1 MYLSK
6 PILFIIVVVVLF
18 IGGTSGLIYNVKG
31 SSKRGDKCSG
41 KYCDKHGGK
50 RSGSRHDDGSD
61 SDSSS
66 SDESYSSSS
75 DSGSESGWL
84 GRVVDTKDRNG
95 KGRVAHLAGSVREGF
110 ADSIGSNSNV
120 KCMPGCKMATSV
132 NGDCRWLPK
141 NEPRHKQRLICPH
154 TCDTGFKTAGARCES
169 NVDCTDCTP
178 QPDFTVTGYTSFEVT
193 QSTPNANCTKGAPC
207 VITSSK
213 SLEVCNPYAS
223 PNNPAQNLICAK
235 KPGSESE
242 FVWTEADSA
251 AKQMPYHVDQ
261 SKLLACDLKQG
272 CAVEGDTC
280 TNSNFDK
287 VYCHNNIW
295 VSDPKYD
302 KSSYSKDKKGSGT
315 SGSSDSKDGNNEK
328 GSARSSKNGAGTDNN
343 NNNNNNN
350 NTNNNSDNNR
360 DNYYITNYFY
370 GPSKP
375 ESKYSLGFGFGIDGK
390 NKKAQIQSSGSKLKE
405 WDENDDDHR
414 NKPGFIDTMKKKFQ
428 KNKKNKP
435 EPPALG
441 PGLYGGNYGAGVGGN
456 AMVPPLVPKG
466 EVATVQA
473 YESTIK
479 F

>member
-6 PILFIIVVVVLF
+6 PLLFIIIVVVLF

-31 SSKRGDKCSG
+31 GSKRGDKHSG
-41 KYCDKHGGK
+41 KLDGK
-50 RSGSRHDDGSD
+50 RSGSGHDDGSD

-84 GRVVDTKDRNG
+84 GRVFHTKDHDG
-95 KGRVAHLAGSVREGF
+95 KGGVTRLAGGVTREREGF
-110 ADSIGSNSNV
+110 ADSSSSSSNSNSNV

-154 TCDTGFKTAGARCES
+154 TCDTGFKTTGARCES

-193 QSTPNANCTKGAPC
+193 QTANCTKGAPC
-207 VITSSK
+207 VIKSSN

-223 PNNPAQNLICAK
+223 PNNPAQNLICSK
-235 KPGSESE
+235 KPGSETG

-261 SKLLACDLKQG
+261 SKLLACDVKQG
-272 CAVEGDTC
+272 CAVEGDSC
-280 TNSNFDK
+280 MNSNFDK

-302 KSSYSKDKKGSGT
+302 KSSYSNDKKGSGSGT
-315 SGSSDSKDGNNEK
+315 SGSSGKGGNNGK
-328 GSARSSKNGAGTDNN
+328 DSTGSGKNGVGNDSDGD
-343 NNNNNNN
+343 
-350 NTNNNSDNNR
+350 NNNSDNNR

-375 ESKYSLGFGFGIDGK
+375 ESKYSLGLGFSIDGK
-390 NKKAQIQSSGSKLKE
+390 NKKAQLQGSGSKVE
-405 WDENDDDHR
+405 ERDDNDDDDDR
-414 NKPGFIDTMKKKFQ
+414 NKPGFIDTIKKKFQ

-435 EPPALG
+435 DPPTLG
-441 PGLYGGNYGAGVGGN
+441 PGLYGNYGAGAGGN
-456 AMVPPLVPKG
+456 ATVPPLVPKG